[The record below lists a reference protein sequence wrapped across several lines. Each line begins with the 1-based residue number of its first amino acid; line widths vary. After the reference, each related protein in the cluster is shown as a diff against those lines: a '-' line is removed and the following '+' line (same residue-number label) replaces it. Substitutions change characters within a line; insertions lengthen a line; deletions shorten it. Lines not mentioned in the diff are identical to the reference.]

1 MKGEKKMQISQNLKL
16 KQSQSLVMTPQLQ
29 QAIKLLQLNN
39 LELSN
44 LINKELEENPFL
56 ENQNSEETV
65 NVQEEKTS
73 EIDESF
79 SSGESLS
86 DEPKNDDYENRW
98 DVDTSCMNYSRNT
111 NSESIDPGSIVE
123 QTLTEKVTLKTI
135 LTNQANLEFSNKTD
149 KKISEVLID
158 YIEPSGWFLQN
169 IDEIVSFSGFERN
182 AIESVL
188 NRMQKFEPSGVFARN
203 LKECLSIQ
211 LRNNESFSEKNITV
225 IENLELLGEGN
236 LKELQKITGMRD
248 EELKESIKNI
258 RLLNPKPGLK
268 YSDENLDLLS
278 PDVIVMKNNN
288 EWSVELNNSTL
299 PRITVNDEYIKE
311 IESLKCNET
320 DKKFIS
326 ENINSAKWLIKAIEQ
341 RNITTLKISS
351 EIINQQKEF
360 FERGKKFLRPMILK
374 DVAKKI
380 DMHESTVSRVTS
392 NKLILTPR
400 GIFEMKIFFSA
411 SINSMNDGESHSAA
425 SVRESLKKLI
435 TNEPLNNP
443 FSDEALVNKLQS
455 EGINL
460 ARRTV
465 AKYRELLNIPS
476 SSIRR
481 RMMKIQNLNI

>member
-1 MKGEKKMQISQNLKL
+1 MQISQNLKL

-56 ENQNSEETV
+56 ENESSEEFK
-65 NVQEEKTS
+65 EISDDKTEDLS
-73 EIDESF
+73 ESF
-79 SSGESLS
+79 LSGESVA
-86 DEPKNDDYENRW
+86 DEPKNDYENRW
-98 DVDTSCMNYSRNT
+98 DTDSFQTYETKKTNYDSV
-111 NSESIDPGSIVE
+111 DPGSVLE
-123 QTLTEKVTLKTI
+123 QTLAEKINLKSI
-135 LTNQANLEFSNKTD
+135 LKSQAQLEFKDETE
-149 KKISEVLID
+149 KKISELLID
-158 YIEPSGWFLQN
+158 YIEPSGWLLQS
-169 IDEIVSFSGFERN
+169 IEELESFSGYSQN
-182 AIESVL
+182 QIKDVL
-188 NRMQKFEPSGVFARN
+188 FRMQQFEPSGVFARN
-203 LKECLSIQ
+203 LKECLILQ
-211 LRNNESFSEKNITV
+211 MESQGILTEKNKII
-225 IENLELLGEGN
+225 IENLEMLGEGN
-236 LKELQKITGMRD
+236 LKELQKLSSMKE
-248 EELKESIKNI
+248 EELRESIQKI

-268 YSDENLDLLS
+268 YSDESLDLLS
-278 PDVIVMKNNN
+278 PDVIVTKSKND
-288 EWSVELNNSTL
+288 WSVELNNSTL
-299 PRITVNDEYIKE
+299 PKITVNHEYVNE
-311 IESLKCNET
+311 IESLKCSDN

-326 ENINSAKWLIKAIEQ
+326 ENINSAKWLLKAIEQ

-351 EIINQQKEF
+351 EIVNQQREF
-360 FERGKKFLRPMILK
+360 FEKGKKFLKPMILK

-411 SINSMNDGESHSAA
+411 SINSVTEGESHSAA

-435 TNEPLNNP
+435 STEPMNSPL
-443 FSDEALVNKLQS
+443 SDEALVSKLQH

-476 SSIRR
+476 SSTRR

>member
-1 MKGEKKMQISQNLKL
+1 MQISQNLKL

-56 ENQNSEETV
+56 ENESSDEKVELA
-65 NVQEEKTS
+65 EEKTDDV
-73 EIDESF
+73 DESF
-79 SSGESLS
+79 ASGESLS
-86 DEPKNDDYENRW
+86 DEPKIDDYENRW
-98 DVDTSCMNYSRNT
+98 DLDSTQINSSRGS
-111 NSESIDPGSIVE
+111 NSDSTDPGSVLE
-123 QTLTEKVTLKTI
+123 QTLAEKITLKSI
-135 LTNQANLEFSNKTD
+135 LKNQAQLEFSIDTEKQ
-149 KKISEVLID
+149 IAELLID
-158 YIEPSGWFLQN
+158 YIEPSGWLLQSL
-169 IDEIVSFSGFERN
+169 EELESFSGFTKQQ
-182 AIESVL
+182 IESVL
-188 NRMQKFEPSGVFARN
+188 KRMQNFDPSGVFARN
-203 LKECLSIQ
+203 LKECLSLQ
-211 LRNNESFSEKNITV
+211 LKNEDSFNEKNKI
-225 IENLELLGEGN
+225 IIDNLELLGDGN
-236 LKELQKITGMRD
+236 LRELQKLTNMND
-248 EELKESIKNI
+248 EDLKESIRKI
-258 RLLNPKPGLK
+258 RLLNPKPGFK
-268 YSDENLDLLS
+268 YSEENSDLLS
-278 PDVIVMKNNN
+278 PDVIVTKNNDA
-288 EWSVELNNSTL
+288 WSVELNNSTL
-299 PRITVNDEYIKE
+299 PRVTVNNEYINE
-311 IESLKCNET
+311 IEALRCSDS

-326 ENINSAKWLIKAIEQ
+326 ENINSAKWLLKAIEQ

-351 EIINQQKEF
+351 EIVNQQKEF
-360 FERGKKFLRPMILK
+360 FEKGKKFLKPMILK

-411 SINSMNDGESHSAA
+411 SINSTNDGESHSAA

-435 TNEPLNNP
+435 TNEPLNSP
-443 FSDEALVNKLQS
+443 FSDEALVGKLQL